1 MTIKRDFFCNATKQL
16 ALIGPSSP
24 HRSPRPSLPA
34 SLAAIKNE
42 TSVTTGAGPAVLKV
56 ELPSA
61 STASQASVY
70 HAVPHPLPPQPQ
82 PPPSASLH
90 APHHPVSA
98 SVIKEAATGP
108 PLGVDAV
115 AGLLPA
121 SVAVL
126 NLKASPSA
134 GVSVASVSLPTLKV
148 AAAPAPIVTLA
159 QVKKK
164 VSLSHFGCFAHTC
177 GSKPEICYAL
187 AL

>member
-56 ELPSA
+56 EL
-61 STASQASVY
+61 
-70 HAVPHPLPPQPQ
+70 
-82 PPPSASLH
+82 PSASLH